1 LNTRS
6 SRNVLFTLASLIRPP
21 DEVVLLHVQRL
32 EGRSLMI
39 DMLGKA
45 EMSELK
51 EALKETEH
59 QKALDRRAGKVLD
72 YYRKKLLQRGGS
84 AVRTVLR
91 AGDPAEEILD
101 VAGEEGVDLIIL
113 GKSPK
118 KRIDR
123 LITGSVAREVEKE
136 ADVPVMTARRTVICE
151 EPYSWGDAYAA
162 ISALTI
168 VVFALLMMGFLM
180 GGTGSLP

>member
-1 LNTRS
+1 
-6 SRNVLFTLASLIRPP
+6 
-21 DEVVLLHVQRL
+21 
-32 EGRSLMI
+32 MI
-39 DMLGKA
+39 GMLGKA

-51 EALKETEH
+51 EAMKETEH
-59 QKALDRRAGKVLD
+59 QKALDRRAEKVLD
-72 YYRKKLLQRGGS
+72 YYRKKLVQRGGS
-84 AVRTVLR
+84 VVRTVLR
-91 AGDPAEEILD
+91 AGDPSEEILG
-101 VAGEEGVDLIIL
+101 VAAEEGVDLIIL

-168 VVFALLMMGFLM
+168 VVFALLIMGFLM